1 MYTCISLNLCI
12 TVYNYLLNNV
22 YHRNNEFIINAII
35 LFLPANMVTFVSQD
49 SLNNSKSNTVTFLY
63 MLLHTFATKLL
74 FGYIHVQD
82 LKSQ

>member
-49 SLNNSKSNTVTFLY
+49 SLNNSKSNTVACLFTRLPLSFFLGIY
-63 MLLHTFATKLL
+63 TYK
-74 FGYIHVQD
+74 I
-82 LKSQ
+82 